1 LPHASQALR
10 DFGGRTFG
18 RWVLWVLGVA
28 TTIVL
33 ALYVSLLAT
42 SEPLTPGERAI
53 VMDAIAL
60 LERRGFERQA
70 RPLRQ
75 VVSFRRT
82 DNWWN
87 AYVGHET
94 AYASTNFPF
103 AVITL
108 YPAFFRYAADDV
120 ERAAILLHESY
131 HVYGER
137 EEVILQRVWLQKQQL
152 GWTGDIYGRTR
163 VWKNTREW
171 TEAAVPTLFGCG
183 RDGRTD
189 CID

>member
-1 LPHASQALR
+1 VPHAPRAPL
-10 DFGGRTFG
+10 DLGGRTFG
-18 RWVLWVLGVA
+18 RWVLWVLGAATTVVA
-28 TTIVL
+28 T
-33 ALYVSLLAT
+33 LYASLLLS
-42 SEPLTPGERAI
+42 SEPLTLDERAV

-60 LERRGFERQA
+60 LESRGFERQA

-108 YPAFFRYAADDV
+108 YPAFFKYAADDV
-120 ERAAILLHESY
+120 ERAVILLHESY

-137 EEVILQRVWLQKQQL
+137 EDVILQRVWLQKQQL
-152 GWTGDIYGRTR
+152 GWTGDVYGGSR

-171 TEAAVPTLFGCG
+171 TETAVPALFECG
-183 RDGRTD
+183 RDGRSD
-189 CID
+189 CLD